1 MQYNLP
7 GTNKM
12 AIVEAIHWHTKKL
25 LKHPNIEK
33 LVNGKYQN
41 EYKAALLRWKKELN
55 RKALAE
61 RNQFLKA
68 KKQPRVTST

>member
-1 MQYNLP
+1 M
-7 GTNKM
+7 
-12 AIVEAIHWHTKKL
+12 
-25 LKHPNIEK
+25 EK
-33 LVNGKYQN
+33 LVNDKYQN

-55 RKALAE
+55 RKALAK